1 MTEQRIFNLQ
11 VEERK
16 YEEDTRLKD
25 KMYGKHIR
33 TDTPEQIEWTLNH
46 IKEAKAKN
54 KAVLDANRE
63 ELE

>member
-1 MTEQRIFNLQ
+1 
-11 VEERK
+11 
-16 YEEDTRLKD
+16 
-25 KMYGKHIR
+25 MYGKHIR